1 MHGETLKPYGQ
12 TPDGEHVDVRSNI
25 RPSRRSEAAPA
36 ASLDVHAA
44 AALERLTRWAA
55 KALRAP
61 VAFVSLANADGTI
74 APSASGRGPAPSE
87 GTLELCAHVIATRKP
102 HTVSAGGGDPAA
114 FVGAPLIDSGG
125 HVLGCLCV
133 IDTRGRRWSVHDTG
147 LVAELAISA
156 TTELELR
163 TARAMAER
171 EKRWSDGQQ
180 RVLELIAA
188 RAPLTHTLTELLHVA
203 ESHAPGMLTS
213 VLLVE
218 QAGLGRS
225 VLRHAAGPSLP
236 RAFSNAVDG
245 LEVADGQ
252 GICGTAAARREPVVV
267 LDVSSDPLTAAFV
280 KLADAHG
287 LRAGW
292 STPILSS
299 DGAVLGTF
307 AIYYGPQRPP
317 KPSDEIVIDRS
328 IHLARLAIEQTRD
341 AAALRDS
348 ATHARSLAREQT
360 ALQRVATSVA
370 EARDPDTLFKLV
382 ARQVGLLLKAESGYV
397 LRFVEDS
404 QYRTMGSWARSD
416 AHVVPVGETHA
427 YAADGLV
434 AQLRGGR
441 AVRRR
446 SVTTGSHPFEGRH
459 RIGAPIVVDGAPWGV
474 VIALRDRLGAF
485 EREDEKRIGRFA
497 QLAGVAVSNAHARER
512 LATQAL
518 TDPLTG
524 LANRRAF
531 DQRLAGETERAL
543 RHGRELSLMLVD
555 VDRFKAINDRFG
567 HATGDRVLVNLAG
580 DLQSVMRTGDM
591 LARVGG
597 DEMAMI
603 LADCPPEQAV
613 EVATRMLAEIAKDA
627 SFSHRHGVTLSIGVA
642 GLSPAGT
649 ADELLRRADQA
660 LYRAKDGGRNQVI
673 GYERQIMLGG
683 LPQQP

>member
-1 MHGETLKPYGQ
+1 MDPETLKRAGQ
-12 TPDGEHVDVRSNI
+12 SPDGEHVEARSNT
-25 RPSRRSEAAPA
+25 RPSSEAD
-36 ASLDVHAA
+36 SGLDVHAS
-44 AALERLTRWAA
+44 AALGRLTRWAA

-61 VAFVSLANADGTI
+61 VAFVSLASADGKIVTSTTRRDES
-74 APSASGRGPAPSE
+74 PTP
-87 GTLELCAHVIATRKP
+87 GTLELCARVVATRAP
-102 HTVSAGGGDPAA
+102 VAVSEPDRDPVA

-133 IDTRGRRWSVHDTG
+133 VDGDQRHWTFHDTE
-147 LVAELAISA
+147 LVKELAISA

-188 RAPLTHTLTELLHVA
+188 RRPLAQTLTELLHVA
-203 ESHAPGMLTS
+203 ESHAPRMLAS
-213 VLLVE
+213 VLLLE

-236 RAFSNAVDG
+236 AAFSSAVDG
-245 LEVADGQ
+245 IEVADGQ
-252 GICGTAAARREPVVV
+252 GICGTAAARREPVIV
-267 LDVSSDPLTAAFV
+267 LDVATDPLTRAFV
-280 KLADAHG
+280 ELADEHG

-307 AIYYGPQRPP
+307 ALYYGPQRPP
-317 KPSDEIVIDRS
+317 KPSDEFVIDRS
-328 IHLARLAIEQTRD
+328 IHLARLAIEQTLD
-341 AAALRDS
+341 ARALRDS

-370 EARDPDTLFKLV
+370 EERDPETLFKLV

-397 LRFVEDS
+397 LRFDEDE
-404 QYRTMGSWARSD
+404 RFTTTGSWARSD
-416 AHVVPVGETHA
+416 AHVLAVGETRT
-427 YAADGLV
+427 YAPDDLV
-434 AQLRGGR
+434 AQLRSGR
-441 AVRRR
+441 TARRA
-446 SVTTGSHPFEGRH
+446 SVAAGSRPFDGRH
-459 RIGAPIVVDGAPWGV
+459 RIGAPIVVDGKPWGV
-474 VIALRDRLGAF
+474 VVALRDRLGAF

-497 QLAGVAVSNAHARER
+497 QLASVAVSNAHARER

-543 RHGRELSLMLVD
+543 RHERALSLMLVD

-603 LADCPPEQAV
+603 LADCPPDQAV

-627 SFSHRHGVTLSIGVA
+627 SFSHRHGVTLSIGVS
-642 GLSPAGT
+642 GLSPTGN
-649 ADELLRRADQA
+649 ADELLRHADQA
-660 LYRAKDGGRNQVI
+660 LYRAKDGGRNQVV
-673 GYERQIMLGG
+673 GYEQHIVLG
-683 LPQQP
+683 LPPEA